1 VLLELE
7 LLLEFLLEFLL
18 ELEYLEEVLGVHRS
32 LLPPGL
38 AKRRRLVSLLI
49 LAVS

>member
-1 VLLELE
+1 MRKE
-7 LLLEFLLEFLL
+7 LEFLL
-18 ELEYLEEVLGVHRS
+18 ELQEEVGFLEEVLGVHRS